1 MRFKK
6 SLKVPN
12 GHPEVVSERTN
23 NIIANKKRT
32 KHYIEKQNNTNPN
45 KDRREF
51 GCSRKDSNSCFTNG
65 IFYVCV
71 LLMNQ
76 FIR

>member
-23 NIIANKKRT
+23 NIIADKKRT
-32 KHYIEKQNNTNPN
+32 KHYIEKQNNTQTSI
-45 KDRREF
+45 KI
-51 GCSRKDSNSCFTNG
+51 GGNSGPERTA
-65 IFYVCV
+65 IPAS
-71 LLMNQ
+71 LMAY
-76 FIR
+76 FMFVYF